1 MSAAEIVAANC
12 VLVQPVTGRV
22 DPFHRTRSPSQ
33 MNPLPLTRSV
43 NAGLPA
49 VADGGF
55 SEEIVG
61 STVKVPT
68 SLETCD
74 KL

>member
-1 MSAAEIVAANC
+1 
-12 VLVQPVTGRV
+12 
-22 DPFHRTRSPSQ
+22 

-43 NAGLPA
+43 NAGPPA